1 MAATATPITVTAM
14 VAQPAGV
21 VNRKL
26 LRATIDFLIDLVK
39 TSKETVAVALAV
51 DIPRVDIICS
61 A

>member
-1 MAATATPITVTAM
+1 MAATTPTIAATAI

-26 LRATIDFLIDLVK
+26 LRATIDFLIDLVH